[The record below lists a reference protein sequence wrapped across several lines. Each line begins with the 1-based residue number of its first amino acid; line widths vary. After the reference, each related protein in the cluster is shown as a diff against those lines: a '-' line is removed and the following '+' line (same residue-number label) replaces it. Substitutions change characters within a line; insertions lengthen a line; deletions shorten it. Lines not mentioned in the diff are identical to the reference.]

1 MAEYIWPCD
10 INTVS
15 QEFGGGANSFQ
26 PDGHTGM
33 DFAVPIGT
41 PVLSPADGVVLFAD
55 WISVLGWPNPYY
67 LAIDFDGPANGDQ
80 SAGIVTVV
88 DHGPGRPMSIF
99 GHLSDNNMVVK
110 GQTVK
115 QGQVVGLTGMTGRST
130 GPHLH
135 FEMLPDGYSFSN
147 KWYGRVNPRNY
158 CSTGAAAPVTSQ
170 SSSIESN
177 QRVTGPV
184 GVIRRTEAK
193 VSTTNVIDNF
203 GGDLILTMAGY
214 VRGQKITVNGYT
226 SDIWFKGGISGGYMW
241 SGGFT
246 NQSTN
251 GLKDLTPAPASAP
264 NVRITGPDGVRR
276 RTVANKAGSLI
287 DEFGPDLEIT
297 VSGYV
302 RDTDPYGDGN
312 NVWYVGGLT
321 GGYMWSGSFTS
332 QSTEGLKDLTAP
344 APLPPTPAPVVPV
357 YDFVADFDWVEKIP
371 ANLTNVQRASDNPG
385 IVVFPATP
393 AKDVVHQ
400 MGTLGRDTITS
411 TINEFK
417 RANSFKSAHFAVS
430 GKRAVQMVSLKD
442 RAYHAGTVGN
452 DFVGIE
458 TDPLQDADTIATVR
472 RLIAD
477 IQKKTGQ
484 KVVVLIRHREVPGN
498 NTDCGSL
505 IDLSKYQVTVP
516 TTPPVIPPVVVNPPT
531 PTPTPTPIPE
541 CKPTPESETA
551 TLKKF
556 SDWLINQFNNRK

>member
-1 MAEYIWPCD
+1 MAEYIWPCN

-41 PVLSPADGVVLFAD
+41 PVLSPADGVVMFAD
-55 WISVLGWPNPYY
+55 WISVAGWPNDWY

-99 GHLSDNNMVVK
+99 GHLNDNNMVTK
-110 GQTVK
+110 GQRVK
-115 QGQVVGLTGMTGRST
+115 QGQVVGLSGMTGRST

-147 KWYGRVNPRNY
+147 RWYGRVNPRNY
-158 CSTGAAAPVTSQ
+158 CSTGAPAPVKPQGETVG
-170 SSSIESN
+170 SN

-193 VSTTNVIDNF
+193 VGTGNVIDNF

-214 VRGQKITVNGYT
+214 VRGQNLTINGYT

-246 NQSTN
+246 DSSTN
-251 GLKDLTPAPASAP
+251 GLKDLTPAPPAANP
-264 NVRITGPDGVRR
+264 NIRTTGADGVNR
-276 RTVANKAGSLI
+276 RTIADKAGSLI
-287 DEFGPDLEIT
+287 DTFGAGLDIT
-297 VSGYV
+297 VSGFV
-302 RDTDPYGDGN
+302 RATDPFGDGN
-312 NVWYVGGLT
+312 NVWFVGGLT
-321 GGYMWSGSFTS
+321 GGYMWSGGFTS
-332 QSTEGLKDLTAP
+332 QSTTGLKDFTPAPGAP
-344 APLPPTPAPVVPV
+344 ATPPPVVPV

-371 ANLTNVQRASDNPG
+371 ANLTNVQRAADNPG
-385 IVVFPATP
+385 TVVFPVTP

-400 MGTLGRDTITS
+400 MGTLGRDTISS

-430 GKRAVQMVSLKD
+430 GLRCVQMVSLKD
-442 RAYHAGTVGN
+442 RAYHAGAQGN

-477 IQKKTGQ
+477 IKKKTGQ
-484 KVVVLIRHREVPGN
+484 KVVILIRHREVPGN
-498 NTDCGSL
+498 NTECGSL
-505 IDLSKYQVTVP
+505 IDLNKYQVTEP
-516 TTPPVIPPVVVNPPT
+516 TTPPVIPPVVVNPPVVT
-531 PTPTPTPIPE
+531 PTPND
-541 CKPTPESETA
+541 SEA
-551 TLKKF
+551 AVLKRF
-556 SDWLINQFNNRK
+556 FDWLIEQFLNRK